1 MRRYGILKKV
11 FQKHKFLNE
20 ANAKRGVHDFVLVLD
35 GLKPDYNVGKAF
47 RSADA
52 FGAREIHL
60 VNVPFFNVFPSRGS
74 FKHVPAKFH
83 SNFQEVYNLL
93 SPQGYTFVTLE
104 PSETTTLFEARFP
117 QKVAFVFGHEEYGL
131 SFKREDF
138 PGVQGVSIPQ
148 YGKVQSLNVS
158 VAASLVMFEYVRQLK
173 TTS

>member
-11 FQKHKFLNE
+11 FQKYKFLNE
-20 ANAKRGVHDFVLVLD
+20 ANAKPGVHDFILVLD
-35 GLKPDYNVGKAF
+35 GLKPDYNIGKTF

-52 FGAREIHL
+52 FGAKEIHL

-83 SNFQEVYNLL
+83 SCFQDVYNLL
-93 SPQGYTFVTLE
+93 APQGYTFMTLE
-104 PSETTTLFEARFP
+104 PHESTTLFSVKLP

-131 SFKREDF
+131 SFKRNDF
-138 PGVQGVSIPQ
+138 SGIQGVSIPQ

-158 VAASLVMFEYVRQLK
+158 VAASLAMFEYVRQLK
-173 TTS
+173 SQN